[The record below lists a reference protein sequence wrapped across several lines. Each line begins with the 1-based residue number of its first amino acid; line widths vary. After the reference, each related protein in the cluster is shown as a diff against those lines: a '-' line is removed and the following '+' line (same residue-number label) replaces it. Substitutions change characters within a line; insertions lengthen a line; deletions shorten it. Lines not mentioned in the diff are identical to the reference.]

1 MRDALDTYGVI
12 VTPHSDNVFLQ
23 SLIGIRTGKSTGQ
36 EGPGNSRSIIRA
48 LWNERQLI
56 EEYSNAPPEGIS
68 RSTYSSLT
76 IFSLEEGKVS
86 AWLFD
91 NEESSPLQLSGIYS
105 EAEMEFFGF
114 RGETKISFRW
124 QLIGRNLSTSMFID
138 DKTVMEELLVEEDGG
153 LVPNSFFDS
162 MNNRS
167 ELDVLPEVLEGPCNT
182 RFVRIP
188 EGKFEMGSPNDE
200 LGRQADEVQSLV
212 SVPSFYMQTSTV
224 TNEQFR
230 RYKPSHYSGEFN
242 GASLDGDQY
251 PVVNVNYDDAIGF
264 CRWLSRQDALWEY
277 WLPTEVEWEYAC
289 RAGTKGPWWWGDNPA
304 DAKYFA
310 NVLDAGTAEKIDGI
324 LQEGTHAFPYAEDEI
339 ATMPVESY
347 RPNPFGLFD
356 MIGNV
361 WECCIDAW
369 PNSRLPASLKSSE
382 MPIGGV
388 RIARGGA
395 FDSAQEFARAAN
407 RVRSLISDRDFRLG
421 FRMIARQK
429 KGKSTMRFYAKF
441 SERPSANKTEEHAML
456 RLRLKSLE
464 YQQQLIDEKSLVYSF
479 RARRDINTGHSMY
492 EVVSLEELDLLIKRD
507 PLWPFTEYQI
517 SPVTATAAMVR
528 EAQAYLGEEI
538 LSRDEILALESQSPS
553 IDPEG
558 NYTLKAKAAGGIS
571 VLASDEV
578 HRDLL
583 RRTLESQ
590 RAHLN
595 TSIEVTDE
603 NPVGIPNGILIAKG
617 EKQEVDDHL
626 ESTAIYPDT
635 NVDDIPLLTL
645 RQVWVETLNQ
655 LSSSKRSTVGL
666 ECPI

>member
-1 MRDALDTYGVI
+1 MTSNSGNA
-12 VTPHSDNVFLQ
+12 FLQ

-36 EGPGNSRSIIRA
+36 EGPGSSRSVIRA
-48 LWNERQLI
+48 LWNERQI
-56 EEYSNAPPEGIS
+56 VEEYSNAPPEGIS

-76 IFSLEEGKVS
+76 IFYLQEGKVS
-86 AWLFD
+86 GWLFD
-91 NEESSPLQLSGIYS
+91 NEESLPLQLSGSYS
-105 EAEMEFFGF
+105 ESEMEFFGL
-114 RGETKISFRW
+114 RGETRISFRW
-124 QLIGRNLSTSMFID
+124 QLNGRNLSTSMLID
-138 DKTVMEELLVEEDGG
+138 GKPVMEELLVVEDGG
-153 LVPNSFFDS
+153 LVPNSF
-162 MNNRS
+162 
-167 ELDVLPEVLEGPCNT
+167 LDPTPNGGEFEGWPKVLEGPCNT

-188 EGKFEMGSPNDE
+188 DGNFEMGSPNDE
-200 LGRQADEVQSLV
+200 LGRQADEVQSLL

-230 RYKPSHYSGEFN
+230 KYKPCHYSGEYN

-264 CRWLSRQDALWEY
+264 CRWLSRQDAVWEY

-324 LQEGTHAFPYAEDEI
+324 LQEGTHAFPYAEDKT

-361 WECCIDAW
+361 WECCIDVW
-369 PNSRLPASLKSSE
+369 PNSRLPAPLRSTE
-382 MPIGGV
+382 TPIGGV

-407 RVRSLISDRDFRLG
+407 RVRSLIGDRDFRLG
-421 FRMIARQK
+421 FRMIARKK

-464 YQQQLIDEKSLVYSF
+464 YQQQLMDEKSLVYSF
-479 RARRDINTGHSMY
+479 RAQNDINTGHSMY

-528 EAQAYLGEEI
+528 EAQAYLGEQI
-538 LSRDEILALESQSPS
+538 LSRDEILGLESHSPS
-553 IDPEG
+553 IDPDG
-558 NYTLKAKAAGGIS
+558 NYTLKAKKADGIS

-595 TSIEVTDE
+595 TLIEVTDE
-603 NPVGIPNGILIAKG
+603 NPVGIPNGILLAKG
-617 EKQEVDDHL
+617 GKKEVDDHL

-635 NVDDIPLLTL
+635 TVDDIPLLTL
-645 RQVWVETLNQ
+645 RQTWVATLNQ
-655 LSSSKRSTVGL
+655 LTSSKRSIVGL
-666 ECPI
+666 ECSI